1 MRTQHRWWKG
11 VGAVPLLLSG
21 CAAPESG
28 TATTRV
34 EIQITVKDCSL
45 DNGAAITLTPTATT
59 TPTSQADQ
67 AAETSVDA
75 QAEVPL
81 VK

>member
-1 MRTQHRWWKG
+1 MKG
-11 VGAVPLLLSG
+11 TAIAAILSLAG

-45 DNGAAITLTPTATT
+45 DNGAAVTITPTATT
-59 TPTSQADQ
+59 TPTSTADQ
-67 AAETSVDA
+67 AAEVKTDA
-75 QAEVPL
+75 KAEVPL
-81 VK
+81 K